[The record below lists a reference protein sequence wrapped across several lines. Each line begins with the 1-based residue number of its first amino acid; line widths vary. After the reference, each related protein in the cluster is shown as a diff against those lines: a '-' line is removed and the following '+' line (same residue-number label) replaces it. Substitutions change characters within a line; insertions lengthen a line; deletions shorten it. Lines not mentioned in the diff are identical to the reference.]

1 MLRTLTIGS
10 CVSVQG
16 RFVRSLA
23 DGRIVVAVGDK
34 QFTGY
39 PTRLT
44 RPTRLTGPERDTS
57 RMAAD

>member
-1 MLRTLTIGS
+1 MLKTLTIGS

-34 QFTGY
+34 HFTGY
-39 PTRLT
+39 PT
-44 RPTRLTGPERDTS
+44 GQERGKLWQ
-57 RMAAD
+57 AAE